1 MDIRNR
7 GKRGNYKKIKRRA
20 PANQTTKAN
29 KPMFCAWIHGL
40 KMGGINEKKK
50 KKKQEQSMYVED

>member
-20 PANQTTKAN
+20 PADQTTKAN
-29 KPMFCAWIHGL
+29 KPMFGAWIHGL
-40 KMGGINEKKK
+40 RCRWVDLDAFHG
-50 KKKQEQSMYVED
+50 SEDKNKTLP